1 MTKTLS
7 YSMCC
12 LTNIRDD
19 NRCMPYL
26 YILYEV
32 INMYR
37 YTYNKHTKPYA
48 LIIIKC
54 NASDPNTSHGLIEL
68 V

>member
-37 YTYNKHTKPYA
+37 YTYNNTRK
-48 LIIIKC
+48 IIIKC